1 MYCDC
6 YKIKLEDIEKY
17 NVFQRI
23 ATMSFNV
30 LRIALYCD
38 LIVFNVLRTT
48 MSFNVLRIAQYIEIH
63 CIPQCNAISLYCEES
78 KYIEQYIQ
86 QYGVATNSRLL
97 KIIDLFCKRAL

>member
-17 NVFQRI
+17 NVFQ
-23 ATMSFNV
+23 
-30 LRIALYCD
+30 
-38 LIVFNVLRTT
+38 
-48 MSFNVLRIAQYIEIH
+48 RIAQYIEIH

-78 KYIEQYIQ
+78 KYSEQYIQ

-97 KIIDLFCKRAL
+97 KIVDLFCKRAL